1 MKFKTWL
8 NEIKL
13 GSDGQRDNAA
23 TQTSQATGDAAN
35 SFMQNPKFAPIQA
48 QIASVDGSPSV
59 QRNDLVHAVTTN
71 FKKFVPTQLANVTTP
86 PLLAKQIGGQLGI
99 KIKTPT
105 AIGSKFMR
113 AR

>member
-35 SFMQNPKFAPIQA
+35 SFMQNPKFAPIQS
-48 QIASVDGSPSV
+48 QIASVDGSPST
-59 QRNDLVHAVTTN
+59 QRNDLDHAVTTN
-71 FKKFVPTQLANVTTP
+71 FKKFVPTQIAPMTSP
-86 PLLAKQIGGQLGI
+86 PAVAFNLQKQLNL
-99 KIKTPT
+99 KTGLKKPQ
-105 AIGSKFMR
+105 FMVKR
-113 AR
+113 